1 MMGRRG
7 CQWRYINPND
17 SLESEYEAL
26 ITGTSSN
33 DAVLA
38 SRNTL
43 LPMAVVGDF
52 HNVFRAK
59 FDSMECYE
67 MPSGNKWGYYE
78 VALVVVPP
86 VIKVQSTVSAL

>member
-1 MMGRRG
+1 
-7 CQWRYINPND
+7 
-17 SLESEYEAL
+17 
-26 ITGTSSN
+26 
-33 DAVLA
+33 
-38 SRNTL
+38 
-43 LPMAVVGDF
+43 MAVVGDF